1 MVDRTTKRAQSSK
14 AKKIPGAFPNPD
26 LKCYMYNQ
34 KKKKKILASQ
44 KKPGPAESP
53 SWIVYLFFPP
63 QSYHVCSDSQTH
75 FRSCSRLSLSLI
87 LNLHCCFTIL
97 SPPSFKRMIF
107 LVYLIYPWGPGPG
120 PELNERCLHLWVR
133 LLYARPRGPF
143 PFLFIF
149 NPAQG
154 RFLRESKN
162 VSSVFDL
169 FSSPCP

>member
-1 MVDRTTKRAQSSK
+1 MVDRTTERAQSSK

-26 LKCYMYNQ
+26 LKCYVYNQ
-34 KKKKKILASQ
+34 KKKNSCISKKTRSRRIAFLDC
-44 KKPGPAESP
+44 
-53 SWIVYLFFPP
+53 LFFFPP

-162 VSSVFDL
+162 VSRVFDL
-169 FSSPCP
+169 LSSSCP